1 MLNAV
6 EKLYS
11 ILVRL
16 GSLIINVLATLK
28 CVGLQKI
35 SLAVVS
41 TLATPYT
48 NTGKISFYARWSP
61 GPRSLAWVSSKSIL
75 TIFAVHG
82 ISAIT

>member
-28 CVGLQKI
+28 CVNVLVSRKSMLVGGGLH
-35 SLAVVS
+35 
-41 TLATPYT
+41 
-48 NTGKISFYARWSP
+48 ARYP
-61 GPRSLAWVSSKSIL
+61 LYKYR
-75 TIFAVHG
+75 
-82 ISAIT
+82 